1 MKPSLTKV
9 IQWGHELL
17 AEVVGAGDLAVDL
30 TAGNG
35 HDTLALAHMVGTAGQ
50 VVAFDIQARALSETA
65 DKVKALAVPVRFHYD
80 QTEPL
85 AQSAGVDLVLLG
97 HENFARVV
105 NGTPKVIIANL
116 GFLPGGAKDI
126 ITRPDSTLAALD
138 QALAALASGG
148 RLAVVVYPGHPGGAE
163 EAAKVS
169 GFLSGLNEGSY
180 QVLQVK
186 VANRLQAPFLLVVE
200 KRD

>member
-35 HDTLALAHMVGTAGQ
+35 YDTLALLQMVGPTGQ
-50 VVAFDIQARALSETA
+50 VVAFDIQPQALSATA
-65 DKVKALAVPVRFHYD
+65 DKVKELAVPVRFHYD
-80 QTEPL
+80 QDKPL
-85 AQSAGVDLVLLG
+85 TQAAGVDLVLLG

-105 NGTPKVIIANL
+105 NGTPKGIIANL
-116 GFLPGGAKDI
+116 GFLPGGAKEI

-138 QALAALASGG
+138 QALQALAVGG

-163 EAAKVS
+163 EAATVS
-169 GFLSGLNEGSY
+169 EFLSGLGENSY
-180 QVLQVK
+180 QVLQVR
-186 VANRLQAPFLLVVE
+186 VANRSQSPFLLVVE

>member
-1 MKPSLTKV
+1 VKPSLTKV

-35 HDTLALAHMVGTAGQ
+35 YDTLALLQMVGPTGQ
-50 VVAFDIQARALSETA
+50 VVAFDIQTQALSATA
-65 DKVKALAVPVRFHYD
+65 DKAKELAVPVRFHYD
-80 QTEPL
+80 RDEPL
-85 AQSAGVDLVLLG
+85 TQAAGVDLVLLG

-105 NGTPKVIIANL
+105 NGTPKGIIANL
-116 GFLPGGAKDI
+116 GFLPGGAKEI

-138 QALAALASGG
+138 QALQALAVGG

-163 EAAKVS
+163 EAATVS
-169 GFLSGLNEGSY
+169 EFLSGLGESSY
-180 QVLQVK
+180 QVLQVR
-186 VANRLQAPFLLVVE
+186 VANRSQSPFLLVVE

>member
-35 HDTLALAHMVGTAGQ
+35 HDTLALAHMVGTTGQ
-50 VVAFDIQARALSETA
+50 VVAFDIQPRALSETA

-97 HENFARVV
+97 HENFAWVV